1 MPSTRNNACMPV
13 RARATQTR
21 LSRGPVVAM
30 APSLASL
37 LAILAPTV
45 VVQADE
51 FLPAASPLVLWAGR
65 SAPGSVPG
73 SVAFD
78 WEGTSATF
86 SVAGVGA
93 SVTLHTNIT
102 LPVGKAARVSVFV
115 NDIDTANLMLDSATS
130 SYLLATALEKPVN
143 RVTVQYTL
151 EPGASGA
158 SRGSRELPT
167 FEGFSVGNKG
177 SFVESTP
184 LLRRIDIIGDSITA
198 GSDYDKLQAVK
209 GQLSLETEC
218 DPWAP
223 ITGYSQA
230 YAWESYLCR
239 YFQANC
245 TTVAWSG
252 KGLIHNSG
260 CSPGPTMPTLCA
272 NPLSPFIPPAHAC
285 SVRSALV
292 LPQHVARLPT
302 SHDLSNGAMC
312 CRYNQTFATSATELW
327 DFSKSSRPDAVII
340 HLGKSHARVFALL
353 LSK

>member
-1 MPSTRNNACMPV
+1 
-13 RARATQTR
+13 
-21 LSRGPVVAM
+21 M
-30 APSLASL
+30 APSFASL
-37 LAILAPTV
+37 LAIFVPAF
-45 VVQADE
+45 VVQADD

-73 SVAFD
+73 SVSFD

-93 SVTLHTNIT
+93 SVTLHTNVT

-143 RVTVQYTL
+143 RVMVQYTL

-158 SRGSRELPT
+158 SRGSMELPT

-177 SFVESTP
+177 SFVKSTP

-260 CSPGPTMPTLCA
+260 CSPGPTMPTLCVISHHA
-272 NPLSPFIPPAHAC
+272 LPPACVAFTQLWFRPNTWRARRFARPINQMVPC
-285 SVRSALV
+285 AAGTTRRLPR
-292 LPQHVARLPT
+292 LPQSCGTSPSRAAPT
-302 SHDLSNGAMC
+302 L
-312 CRYNQTFATSATELW
+312 
-327 DFSKSSRPDAVII
+327 
-340 HLGKSHARVFALL
+340 
-353 LSK
+353 